1 MDQQL
6 PSWNSDQSLVEL
18 VRDVV
23 ARRTNGSIHNLEVSV
38 DDGVIVLQGR
48 TSRYYHKQLATSA
61 VLDELA
67 KSSVEIRNGISVH

>member
-6 PSWNSDQSLVEL
+6 PSWNSDQSLIEL

>member
-38 DDGVIVLQGR
+38 DDGVVVLQGR

>member
-1 MDQQL
+1 MDQKL